1 MAASIS
7 SLAGLPAVEMPGA
20 PERLAALEESPLPAS
35 CQPVSMRSLI
45 EQCSP
50 WQSRTLSVAVA
61 VAAQLAELAAAVQA
75 SPRLAPK

>member
-1 MAASIS
+1 
-7 SLAGLPAVEMPGA
+7 
-20 PERLAALEESPLPAS
+20 
-35 CQPVSMRSLI
+35 MRSLI

-50 WQSRTLSVAVA
+50 WQSRTLSAAVA